1 MTSKER
7 LTRLFAGKDIDR
19 IPIWLLFPY
28 FKSPVYA
35 NIFEIPEYTA
45 ILPYILQNTDTIERH
60 FFNTGFCF
68 SAHPDV
74 ITERESIQTP
84 DGFINRSIIRWKDL
98 ALTASYTKD
107 KITETENYVKEP
119 EDILHLLEFPYM
131 PVQLDYSLFRNN
143 EIQMGENGMMG
154 VNLPDPLSMLHDICS
169 ETDFV
174 LLAYTERETVKV
186 FLDDML
192 RRCLIFVKRLLDDG
206 IGEIFWISGAE
217 FATPPMLPPD
227 LFPELAGS
235 HLKVICDLIHSYG
248 KSVMLHCHGKIR
260 LILPY
265 LREIGF
271 DAIHP
276 IEPPPMGDCTLTQAR
291 AALGNTVLTGNL
303 QYGDL
308 WDKSNEE
315 TAELVTRAIS
325 EGSESGKFILSISGG
340 PSAPKLTERMA
351 ENYVCIIE
359 TAKKYFEK

>member
-28 FKSPVYA
+28 FKSPAYA

-45 ILPYILQNTDTIERH
+45 ILPYIMENTDTIERH

-68 SAHPDV
+68 SAHSDV
-74 ITERESIQTP
+74 ITERENIKTA
-84 DGFINRSIIRWKDL
+84 DGFINRSVIRYKDL
-98 ALTASYTKD
+98 ALSASFTKG
-107 KITETENYVKEP
+107 KITETENYIKEP
-119 EDILHLLEFPYM
+119 EDILRVLEFPYA
-131 PVQLDYSLFRNN
+131 PVQLDYSLFKKN
-143 EIQMGENGMMG
+143 EIEMGENGMMG
-154 VNLPDPLSMLHDICS
+154 VNLPDPLSALHDICS
-169 ETDFV
+169 ETDFA
-174 LLAYTERETVKV
+174 LFAYTEREIVKV
-186 FLDDML
+186 FLDEML
-192 RRCLIFVKRLLDDG
+192 RRCLIFLKKLLDDG
-206 IGEIFWISGAE
+206 ISEIFWISGAE
-217 FATPPMLPPD
+217 FAAPPMLPPY
-227 LFPELAGS
+227 LFTELAGRQ
-235 HLKVICDLIHSYG
+235 LKEICDLIHSYR

-260 LILPY
+260 LLLPY

-291 AALGNTVLTGNL
+291 EAFGNTVLTGNL

-315 TAELVTRAIS
+315 TEALVRRAIIG
-325 EGSESGKFILSISGG
+325 GSESGRFILSISGG
-340 PSAPKLTERMA
+340 PSAEKITERMA

-359 TAKKYFEK
+359 TAKKYFGK